1 VKEVN
6 LTLSADAPAEKV
18 WELLADF
25 SGFLNWAGGGAGE
38 ISIEGEGIGMVR
50 HLKMSGDALAE
61 RLTLLDPVNRRLGYD
76 LVYGEPLGMKQYKAI
91 IQVVDGGAVDGG
103 AVDGGAVCEIIWKGE
118 FDTGDPSTEDQAGV
132 ALSAAYEGMTG
143 ALVSYLAR

>member
-1 VKEVN
+1 MKEVN
-6 LTLSADAPAEKV
+6 LTLSADAPVEKV
-18 WELLADF
+18 WEVLADF

-50 HLKMSGDALAE
+50 HLKMSGDEIAE
-61 RLTLLDPVNRRLGYD
+61 RLILLDPVKRMLGYE

-91 IQVVDGGAVDGG
+91 VQVVDGG

-118 FDTGDPSTEDQAGV
+118 FDTGDPNSEDQVAG

-143 ALVSYLAR
+143 ALVSYLDR